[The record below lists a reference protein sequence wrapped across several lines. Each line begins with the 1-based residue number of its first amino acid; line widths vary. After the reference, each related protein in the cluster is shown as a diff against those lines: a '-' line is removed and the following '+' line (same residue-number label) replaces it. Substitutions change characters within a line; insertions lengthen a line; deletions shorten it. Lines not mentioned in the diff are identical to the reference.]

1 MKFNLFKQLK
11 KATDLVCLMKVDKD
25 GKALTYEYKE
35 QIYYFCSEN
44 CKEEFKEEPEKYLT

>member
-1 MKFNLFKQLK
+1 MINLFEKSDK
-11 KATDLVCLMKVDKD
+11 ETDPVCLMKDNKD
-25 GKALTYEYKE
+25 EKALTYEYKE